1 MGKIILRNYETF
13 DEIPEG
19 NMMVKEKSNLMYV
32 RVGNSAFIARE
43 FINSIES
50 DASNIKYIV
59 SYCNVKDNKVVLI
72 LKLEKDILNN
82 SVKFCNKRSDIDI
95 LPLSSILNIKGTDV
109 TFICL
114 DDIDNII
121 NFKSEFISSKK
132 ISVI

>member
-82 SVKFCNKRSDIDI
+82 SVKFSNKRSDIDI

-114 DDIDNII
+114 EDIDNII
-121 NFKSEFISSKK
+121 NFKPEFISSKK

>member
-50 DASNIKYIV
+50 DESNIKYIV
-59 SYCNVKDNKVVLI
+59 SYCNVKDNKVVLS

-82 SVKFCNKRSDIDI
+82 SVKFCNKRSDIEI

-114 DDIDNII
+114 EDIDDII
-121 NFKSEFISSKK
+121 NFKPEFISSKK